1 MMSSSRSVTPSLEQ
15 YPMDDMQLHDHRTSN
30 ESPERNFEL
39 TPSPSSS
46 SLHAVL
52 EPRCSRTMSC
62 AVSEHSVDSRENVG
76 GILLN
81 NNVAGTFS
89 SHRAMSRRK
98 SRRMTRNS
106 VKSNRDLDD
115 DNESRISVR
124 EQTEE
129 DVCFPMMTSTDI
141 SGINFSALDG
151 YTEDP
156 IEEEEDEQEERIE
169 ELQLPQTGHRP
180 LAPQAISKGTEN
192 IANVYSHGKACVGG
206 QGINNHVDTS
216 PPDSMPS
223 SEQTK
228 IGDLPAKSPI
238 ILPSYMEEE
247 AMTGAWARRN
257 SLFQDRFSF
266 FSANNEDTIHATDL
280 RSLVDEGQSFSD
292 LFSESKG
299 TWWLDCLDPSDSEMR
314 ALTKAFGIHPLTAED
329 IRTEESREKVE
340 LFNSYYFICFHTFEA
355 DVDSEDYLEPINVY
369 IVVFKSGIL
378 SFHFS
383 PIVHCAN
390 VRRRIRQL
398 RDYVNVSAD
407 WMCYAIIDDI
417 TDSFAPIIRDIE
429 VEADI
434 IDDSVLVARETDFG
448 YILRRIGEARKQV
461 MTMLRL
467 LSGKADVIKMF
478 AKRCNKHWDNAPRG
492 EMGLYLG
499 DIQDHIITMH
509 QNLSAYEKIFSR
521 SHANYLAQLQVESFH
536 SNNTITKV
544 LGRATIIGTILI
556 PLNLIPG
563 LFGMN
568 VKVPGED
575 QPTFGW
581 FFGIASCI
589 IVGAL
594 VLGYLGNRWLNR
606 VEAARADSTSR
617 ASRSSASIMSRRR
630 QRPRSP
636 VSAL

>member
-1 MMSSSRSVTPSLEQ
+1 MSSSRSA
-15 YPMDDMQLHDHRTSN
+15 
-30 ESPERNFEL
+30 
-39 TPSPSSS
+39 SPSSLERYPLEDMHIHDHGTNS
-46 SLHAVL
+46 STLAAPGFQLTVSASSSSEHL
-52 EPRCSRTMSC
+52 DMQPGRPRAMSRCSC

-81 NNVAGTFS
+81 NNPVGTFS
-89 SHRAMSRRK
+89 SNKALNRRK

-106 VKSNRDLDD
+106 AMSVRELEDD
-115 DNESRISVR
+115 ADSRISVR

-129 DVCFPMMTSTDI
+129 DVCFPMMTSTDN

-151 YTEDP
+151 YTDQQLD
-156 IEEEEDEQEERIE
+156 EEENCQKCAEHP
-169 ELQLPQTGHRP
+169 LTGHRP
-180 LAPQAISKGTEN
+180 LAPQAIGAGAVLST
-192 IANVYSHGKACVGG
+192 
-206 QGINNHVDTS
+206 
-216 PPDSMPS
+216 PDSVPS
-223 SEQTK
+223 SQQTK
-228 IGDLPAKSPI
+228 IGDLPPKSPS
-238 ILPSYMEEE
+238 ILPMYKDASIPPVW
-247 AMTGAWARRN
+247 GRRN
-257 SLFQDRFSF
+257 SMFQDRFSF
-266 FSANNEDTIHATDL
+266 FSANKEETIHAPDL
-280 RSLVDEGQSFSD
+280 PSLVDEDQSFSE
-292 LFSESKG
+292 LFDESKG
-299 TWWLDCLDPSDSEMR
+299 TWWLDCLDPTDSEMR
-314 ALTKAFGIHPLTAED
+314 AITKAFSLHPLTAED

-369 IVVFKSGIL
+369 IVVFRSGIL

-383 PIVHCAN
+383 PIAHCAN

-407 WMCYAIIDDI
+407 WMCYALIDDI
-417 TDSFAPIIRDIE
+417 TDSFAPIIREIE
-429 VEADI
+429 VEADVI
-434 IDDSVLVARETDFG
+434 EDSVLVARETDFG

-492 EMGLYLG
+492 EIGLYLG

-521 SHANYLAQLQVESFH
+521 SHSNYLAQLQVESFH

-544 LGRATIIGTILI
+544 LGRATIIGTILV

-568 VKVPGED
+568 VHVPGEPGD
-575 QPTFGW
+575 VQGSFGW
-581 FFGIASCI
+581 FFGIASI
-589 IVGAL
+589 IITVAI
-594 VLGYLGNRWLNR
+594 VLGYIGNRWLTR
-606 VEAARADSTSR
+606 LETSR
-617 ASRSSASIMSRRR
+617 PDSSSRSARSSASIISRHR
-630 QRPRSP
+630 QRAPSP
-636 VSAL
+636 VSALYA